1 MRHPNVKIIGHCDDS
16 RFPVDYSELAKAA
29 LSFGVMPELNN
40 VSLLPDSYRLDCR
53 ANAIRLLQSCEA
65 LSCPIVLSSDS
76 HGRTHIG
83 DVASASALVAEMG
96 FPLRLIVSEP

>member
-1 MRHPNVKIIGHCDDS
+1 M
-16 RFPVDYSELAKAA
+16 DYSELAKAA

-76 HGRTHIG
+76 HGTEHVGDLSCALELARHGRICRT
-83 DVASASALVAEMG
+83 S
-96 FPLRLIVSEP
+96 